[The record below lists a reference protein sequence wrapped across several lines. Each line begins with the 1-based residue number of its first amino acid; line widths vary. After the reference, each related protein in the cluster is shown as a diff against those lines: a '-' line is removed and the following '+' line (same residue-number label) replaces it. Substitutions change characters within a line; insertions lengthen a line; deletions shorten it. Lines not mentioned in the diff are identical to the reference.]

1 MYLKQYDKAQECFMN
16 ANSIQRHDITYIEL
30 GKVFT
35 QQENYKDA
43 LDIFLEALEYVF
55 QTSLIYSQLFP

>member
-1 MYLKQYDKAQECFMN
+1 MYLKQYDKAQECFMT

-35 QQENYKDA
+35 QQENFKEA
-43 LDIFLEALEYVF
+43 LDVYLEALEYVF
-55 QTSLIYSQLFP
+55 ECIL